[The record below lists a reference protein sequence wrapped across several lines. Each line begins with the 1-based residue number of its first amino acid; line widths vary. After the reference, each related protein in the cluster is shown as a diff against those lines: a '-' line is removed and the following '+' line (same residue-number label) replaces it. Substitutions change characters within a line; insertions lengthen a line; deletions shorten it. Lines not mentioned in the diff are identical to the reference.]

1 MVNFDA
7 DLQNADWTKQ
17 TPDLLMTGPE
27 LRAFLKASGSTVAAF
42 KRLPVYQ
49 LNRAHFDRLLAGGA
63 P

>member
-1 MVNFDA
+1 
-7 DLQNADWTKQ
+7 
-17 TPDLLMTGPE
+17 MTGPE